1 MINMKKALI
10 ALSMGLLMAGM
21 LVACS
26 GSDDITV
33 VPENS
38 ENPQNGGGKDPQKT
52 GDDPNEKDSF
62 VVDMLPRAVKIDL
75 NSDQLELIKKNND
88 FSFNLF
94 RTINALDKEKK
105 SNFLSPISV
114 TYLLSM
120 LNDGAAGETSKEIMT
135 MLGFGDSD
143 AQSINELCKA
153 MIEGAPKVDPNVSVD
168 ISNYIAANSHMNVKL
183 EDLFKKDMDTYY
195 QAETA
200 SLDFSSPDALKTIN
214 SWCNHKTDGKIEKI
228 LDQLDAN
235 ALLVL
240 MNAINFKATWVS
252 KFDEKN
258 TKTETFTKDDGKTV
272 ELPMMHQEALIR
284 YGSNDTYSRILMPY
298 GGTNPRWY
306 IHILLPND
314 GKTIEDVLNT
324 LNEKDWRE
332 NWWNT
337 DVYKMDIKIP
347 RFNTLAENDL
357 IPSITKLGAPS
368 IFDPNKADFSKMCS
382 NFKELYVSTLL
393 QKAAIDVNEKGTE
406 AVAVT
411 VAGLSASSA
420 GIDPD
425 RMKGYFYCD
434 TPFVYLIE
442 EESSGAIFFIGTFRG
457 NRIDG

>member
-1 MINMKKALI
+1 MKKTLI
-10 ALSMGLLMAGM
+10 VLSMGLLMAGM
-21 LVACS
+21 LVACN
-26 GSDDITV
+26 GSDDSTDV
-33 VPENS
+33 LDNS
-38 ENPQNGGGKDPQKT
+38 QNRGGKNPQKT
-52 GDDPNEKDSF
+52 GDDPNERDSF
-62 VVDMLPRAVKIDL
+62 VVDMLPRAGEIDL
-75 NSDQLELIKKNND
+75 TNDQYGLIKKNND

-153 MIEGAPKVDPNVSVD
+153 LIDGAPEVDPAVSVD
-168 ISNYIAANSHMNVKL
+168 ISSYIAANSHLGVQL
-183 EDLFKKDMDTYY
+183 EDLFRKDMETYY
-195 QAETA
+195 RAEAA

-214 SWCNHKTDGKIEKI
+214 GWCSKKTDGKIDKM
-228 LDQLDAN
+228 LDELDAQT
-235 ALLVL
+235 LLVL
-240 MNAINFKATWVS
+240 MNAVNFKATWVS

-258 TKTETFTKDDGKTV
+258 TKAETFTMDDGKTV
-272 ELPMMHQEALIR
+272 ELPLMHQEALIR
-284 YGSNDTYSRILMPY
+284 YGSNDTYSRILLPY
-298 GGTNPRWY
+298 GGTNPKWY

-337 DVYKMDIKIP
+337 EIYQMDIKIP

-382 NFKELYVSTLL
+382 NFKELYVNKFL

-406 AVAVT
+406 AVAAT
-411 VAGLSASSA
+411 IADIAISSA
-420 GIDPD
+420 GKDPD
-425 RMKGYFYCD
+425 RKKGYFYCN

-442 EESSGAIFFIGTFRG
+442 ETSSGAIFFIGTFRG
-457 NRIDG
+457 E